1 MATPRVSAINIY
13 KDYLAC
19 SWVQCKLIR
28 WTGTTLELKSRVQVP
43 LKYKGEVEVEGIK
56 IQYDGLYITVILPN
70 GIMVTWDGIISTQV
84 GHVTMVTGG
93 APILVTMVTGVT
105 VTVVTMVTGVTVN

>member
-1 MATPRVSAINIY
+1 MICLFP
-13 KDYLAC
+13 
-19 SWVQCKLIR
+19 KL
-28 WTGTTLELKSRVQVP
+28 SSQVP

-84 GHVTMVTGG
+84 GLL
-93 APILVTMVTGVT
+93 LVNPDRMD
-105 VTVVTMVTGVTVN
+105 

>member
-1 MATPRVSAINIY
+1 MTITKKNI
-13 KDYLAC
+13 L
-19 SWVQCKLIR
+19 SNITVI
-28 WTGTTLELKSRVQVP
+28 SRAQVP

-84 GHVTMVTGG
+84 CNVTMVTGG
-93 APILVTMVTGVT
+93 TWLSGLNRWPLPRRS
-105 VTVVTMVTGVTVN
+105 VVRDSGKASFVKAVNVPS